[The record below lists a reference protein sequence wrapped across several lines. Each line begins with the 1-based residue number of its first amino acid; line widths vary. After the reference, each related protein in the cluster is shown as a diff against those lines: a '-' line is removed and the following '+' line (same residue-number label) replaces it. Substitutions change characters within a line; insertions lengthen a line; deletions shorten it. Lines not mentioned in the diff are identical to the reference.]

1 MRSRSLF
8 LVLIAAATQASA
20 QYLPLLDPARVRL
33 LSQEISG
40 DAAYKH
46 IRFLSQLHRPRGTE
60 KLWEAATYV
69 EAQAKAAGLTRV
81 STIKQAFTQPPW
93 NTHIADL
100 WIVGDRPERIAS
112 TLQNDVH
119 VAEHSRPTNVTT
131 ELIDI
136 GGGTEAE
143 LKDKDV
149 RGKIVVTFGA
159 IGTVM
164 RDVVLGRGAAGVIAY
179 PDPGAPPNGIVGAGL
194 GRPDQVPWLQL
205 SRGPVD
211 GRDPTFGFSL
221 SLRQGLAL
229 ARRIKT
235 SPTPLKAHAVV
246 EADSG
251 RGDRTTP
258 WQVLVEAYLP
268 GTDPT
273 AGQEIVLTAHL
284 QEEQHSANDD
294 GSGVANLLEIGR
306 ALTRLIADGRLPRPT
321 RSIRFWW
328 TTEIHGERQYFADH
342 PEASRSMWVAINQDM
357 AGAEQSIDLG
367 RKQDIT
373 RLPASRFHFFN
384 DVAESVTEYLV
395 AANTIYLA
403 AIRNGTDFYP
413 EPHFAHTGSQH
424 RYAAEMVW
432 YHEDSDHET
441 FNEPPID
448 VPALSFT
455 NMPDRFIHSS
465 EDDLWNIDATQLGR
479 NALSAALMAY
489 IMASADADA
498 APKLAAHAVRRQPA
512 RRRARPRRPTPTP
525 LPAAPIARGSGCSPR
540 DRTARSESRPRS
552 TRAGSGDPRQE
563 TEARGPARPTP
574 ARSSGRAFEEPVDS
588 SEKFG
593 GRERLSDIVVNA
605 DLKAPDHILGATQR
619 RQHQDRSFGVLGQR
633 PDLLNQAK
641 PVEPGH
647 LHVDDEEIVRA
658 TPRRLESLN
667 PVGPVIDAVTG
678 PFEPVLDERQRE
690 SVILRDE
697 DMDLTIRRRG
707 HGNRGRRRG
716 WGLRNG

>member
-1 MRSRSLF
+1 MRLVPSL
-8 LVLIAAATQASA
+8 LLLIGAVTPISA
-20 QYLPLLDPARVRL
+20 QNLPLLDAAKVRL

-60 KLWEAATYV
+60 KLWQAAEYV
-69 EAQAKAAGLTRV
+69 EAQAREAGLTRV
-81 STIKQAFTQPPW
+81 ALIKQPFTQPPW
-93 NTHIADL
+93 NTHFADL

-119 VAEHSRPTNVTT
+119 LAEHSRPTNLTA

-143 LKDKDV
+143 LTGKDV
-149 RGKIVVTFGA
+149 RGRIVVSFGDIRA
-159 IGTVM
+159 VM
-164 RDVVLGRGAAGVIAY
+164 RDAVLGRGAAGVIAY

-194 GRPDQVPWLQL
+194 GRPDQVPWIQL
-205 SRGPVD
+205 TRGPVD

-229 ARRIKT
+229 AHQIKT

-268 GTDPT
+268 GTDPA
-273 AGQEIVLTAHL
+273 AGQEIVLTGHL

-306 ALTRLIADGRLPRPT
+306 ALTRLIADGRLPRPR

-384 DVAESVTEYLV
+384 DVAEAVTDYLV

-413 EPHFAHTGSQH
+413 EPHLAHTGSQH

-441 FNEPPID
+441 FNEPPIN

-465 EDDLWNIDATQLGR
+465 EDDLWNVDATQLGR

-498 APKLAAHAVRRQPA
+498 APKLAAETVGRGEERIARNLRLALGWLAAPGNPAAHYGEAMDQIAYAVWRERLAVRS
-512 RRRARPRRPTPTP
+512 
-525 LPAAPIARGSGCSPR
+525 LSEIARGAVDTIPLLEALNRREREAAGRIRDTWLRSRGAAPAPSRSATEQTLEGLTPAIVGGPREFLAHRLEIKEIKGLNPIMRGAIFGLIDGKRSGR
-540 DRTARSESRPRS
+540 DILRLA
-552 TRAGSGDPRQE
+552 AA
-563 TEARGPARPTP
+563 EAREA
-574 ARSSGRAFEEPVDS
+574 
-588 SEKFG
+588 
-593 GRERLSDIVVNA
+593 
-605 DLKAPDHILGATQR
+605 
-619 RQHQDRSFGVLGQR
+619 
-633 PDLLNQAK
+633 
-641 PVEPGH
+641 
-647 LHVDDEEIVRA
+647 
-658 TPRRLESLN
+658 
-667 PVGPVIDAVTG
+667 GPVYYGVVTAEQVLAALEAIAVTG
-678 PFEPVLDERQRE
+678 LAR
-690 SVILRDE
+690 LR
-697 DMDLTIRRRG
+697 
-707 HGNRGRRRG
+707 
-716 WGLRNG
+716 